1 MDTIEAFSDGEWDC
15 FHRMLFTTEE
25 HDHLQQFLGQSSLQS
40 GEDNG
45 NIGIKSS
52 IFCPTTESEG
62 YESMF
67 YSFDAHNSNLQ
78 HISQESSQSSD
89 HNVLISDQGHTN
101 YYLRYPDNVLANNA
115 YASLGFSMTDEK
127 NHVSLVPLVTDIV
140 VEDNASLNAR
150 ERNDVSVNFDHIQEE
165 PIVFPNKQLQLK
177 SKPDMLELEVHVED
191 KININ
196 SSCNQKKRSRA
207 SKDAS
212 RCAKNERS
220 RKNQKVEK
228 KNKVVEEI
236 NAGADG
242 QSCSSYTS
250 ENDNAYQENNEGITS
265 VSKSHASLNSNGKT
279 RASRGSATDPQSLY
293 ARVDISTM
301 LEEAIHY
308 VKLLQLQIKLL
319 SSDDL
324 WMYAPIAY
332 NGFDIGLDLNRK
344 VSQPQ

>member
-1 MDTIEAFSDGEWDC
+1 MNTIEAFSDGEWDC
-15 FHRMLFTTEE
+15 FSRMLFTTEE
-25 HDHLQQFLGQSSLQS
+25 HDHLPQFLGQSSLQS
-40 GEDNG
+40 GEDDG
-45 NIGIKSS
+45 NIGLKSM
-52 IFCPTTESEG
+52 FCATTESEG

-67 YSFDAHNSNLQ
+67 YSFDAHNNNLQ

-89 HNVLISDQGHTN
+89 YNVLVSDPGHTN

-115 YASLGFSMTDEK
+115 YASLGFSMMDEK
-127 NHVSLVPLVTDIV
+127 NHVSLAPLVTDIV
-140 VEDNASLNAR
+140 VEDNASFNAR
-150 ERNDVSVNFDHIQEE
+150 ERNDISVNLDHIQEE

-177 SKPDMLELEVHVED
+177 TKPDMQELEVHVEE

-196 SSCNQKKRSRA
+196 SPWNQKKRSRA
-207 SKDAS
+207 SKD
-212 RCAKNERS
+212 E
-220 RKNQKVEK
+220 
-228 KNKVVEEI
+228 KVVEEI
-236 NAGADG
+236 NAGSDG

-250 ENDNAYQENNEGITS
+250 EEDNAYQENNEGVTS
-265 VSKSHASLNSNGKT
+265 ASKSHTSLNSNGKT
-279 RASRGSATDPQSLY
+279 RATRGSATDPQSLY

-344 VSQPQ
+344 VSLPQ

>member
-25 HDHLQQFLGQSSLQS
+25 HDHLQQFLGQSSLQ
-40 GEDNG
+40 
-45 NIGIKSS
+45 
-52 IFCPTTESEG
+52 SEG

-207 SKDAS
+207 SKDVS
-212 RCAKNERS
+212 F
-220 RKNQKVEK
+220 
-228 KNKVVEEI
+228 I
-236 NAGADG
+236 W
-242 QSCSSYTS
+242 
-250 ENDNAYQENNEGITS
+250 NN
-265 VSKSHASLNSNGKT
+265 N
-279 RASRGSATDPQSLY
+279 
-293 ARVDISTM
+293 IS
-301 LEEAIHY
+301 I
-308 VKLLQLQIKLL
+308 L
-319 SSDDL
+319 SSHPFL
-324 WMYAPIAY
+324 HILVHQSTLLP
-332 NGFDIGLDLNRK
+332 K
-344 VSQPQ
+344 